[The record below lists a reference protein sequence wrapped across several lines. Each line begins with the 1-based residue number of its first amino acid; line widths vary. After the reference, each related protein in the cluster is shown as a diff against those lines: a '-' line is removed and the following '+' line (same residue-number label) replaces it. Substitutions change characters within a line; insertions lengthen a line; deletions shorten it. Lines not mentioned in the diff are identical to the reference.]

1 MLVNLHVKNLAII
14 DELEVDFSKQMN
26 VLTGETG
33 AGKSIIIGS
42 VNLAL
47 GQKSPKDIIRQG
59 AEYALV
65 ELAFKLDNEKQK
77 TLIEEMGISPEE
89 EEVVISRRIT
99 SARSVNRINGESVTL
114 SVLRQV
120 ADIMIDIHGQNE
132 QQSLLHMAKHMEI
145 VDRYAKEELGERLA
159 QMAEGYRKY
168 QKMRKELSE
177 GEIPEE
183 ERLREISFM
192 EYELEEIHQAK
203 LVSGEEEELEQQY
216 KILSNATDIA
226 QGLGEIYSMTGDGSS
241 TAAEQLGRSMR
252 ILHKLSEY
260 SPQMEEFAGQLS
272 EIDALL
278 TDFNRDISC
287 YMDDFETGGEQL
299 VQVENRLNLVRTIK
313 AKYGATTVL
322 VEEYAKKLQ
331 NKLAQYQEYQE
342 YRERLELELENQKEI
357 LEKLAEEISTIRKK
371 VSRVLEQEITQALID
386 LNFLQVRFEIAIR
399 PQEQFGATGKDEV
412 EFMLSTNPGMELK
425 SLGKAASGGELSRIM
440 LAVKAV
446 LAKHDEIPTLI
457 FDEIDVGISGRTAQK
472 VAEKMAY
479 IGKTHQVICISH
491 LAQIAAM
498 ADAHY
503 LIEKQNEENHTST
516 RIRLLGQEESAE
528 ELARILGGVEITE
541 AVRESAG
548 EMKRMAQEVKEK
560 IRG

>member
-14 DELEVDFSKQMN
+14 DEIEVDFSKQMN

-47 GQKSPKDIIRQG
+47 GQKSPKDIIRNG

-65 ELAFKLDNEKQK
+65 ELAFQLDNEKQK
-77 TLIEEMGISPEE
+77 EKIEELGIVPEE
-89 EEVVISRRIT
+89 GEVVISRRIT
-99 SARSVNRINGESVTL
+99 PNRSVNRINGESVTL

-120 ADIMIDIHGQNE
+120 ADLMIDIHGQNE
-132 QQSLLHMAKHMEI
+132 QQSLLHTAKHMEI
-145 VDRYAKEELGERLA
+145 VDRYAKEELGDRLE
-159 QMAEGYRKY
+159 QMEEGYRKY
-168 QKMRKELSE
+168 QQLARELLE

-192 EYELEEIHQAK
+192 EYELEEIQQAK
-203 LVSGEEEELEQQY
+203 LISGEEEQLEQQY
-216 KILSNATDIA
+216 KALSNATDIA
-226 QGLGEIYSMTGDGSS
+226 QGLGEIYAMTGDGSG
-241 TAAEQLGRSMR
+241 TATEQLTRSLR
-252 ILHKLSEY
+252 ILHKLAEY
-260 SPQMEEFAGQLS
+260 SPEMEEFSGQLS
-272 EIDALL
+272 EIDSLL
-278 TDFNRDISC
+278 TDFNRDISS

-299 VQVENRLNLVRTIK
+299 EQVESRLNLVRMIK
-313 AKYGATTVL
+313 AKYGATTAQ
-322 VEEYAKKLQ
+322 VEEYAQKLQ
-331 NKLAQYQEYQE
+331 EKLDKYQEYQE
-342 YRERLELELENQKEI
+342 YREGLEKELTKQKGI
-357 LEKLAEEISTIRKK
+357 LEGLAEEISLIRKK
-371 VSRVLEQEITQALID
+371 VSKVLEQEITQALID
-386 LNFLQVRFEIAIR
+386 LNFLQVQFEIAVR

-457 FDEIDVGISGRTAQK
+457 FDEIDVGISGRTAQM

-479 IGKTHQVICISH
+479 IGNTHQVICISH

-498 ADAHY
+498 SDSHY

-516 RIRLLGQEESAE
+516 QIRLLKQEESIE
-528 ELARILGGVEITE
+528 ELARISGGVEITD
-541 AVRESAG
+541 AVRESAA

-560 IRG
+560 IRK

>member
-14 DELEVDFSKQMN
+14 DEIEVDFSKQMN

-47 GQKSPKDIIRQG
+47 GQKSPKDIIRNG

-65 ELAFKLDNEKQK
+65 ELAFQLDNEKQK
-77 TLIEEMGISPEE
+77 EKIEELGIVPEE
-89 EEVVISRRIT
+89 GEVVISRRIT
-99 SARSVNRINGESVTL
+99 ANRSVNRINGESVTL

-120 ADIMIDIHGQNE
+120 ADLMIDIHGQNE
-132 QQSLLHMAKHMEI
+132 QQSLLHTAKHMEI
-145 VDRYAKEELGERLA
+145 VDRYAKEELGDRLE
-159 QMAEGYRKY
+159 QMEEGYRKY
-168 QKMRKELSE
+168 QQLARELLE

-192 EYELEEIHQAK
+192 EYELEEIQQAK
-203 LVSGEEEELEQQY
+203 LISGEEEQLEQQY
-216 KILSNATDIA
+216 KALSNATDIA
-226 QGLGEIYSMTGDGSS
+226 QGLGEIYAMTGDGSG
-241 TAAEQLGRSMR
+241 TATEQLTRSLR
-252 ILHKLSEY
+252 ILHKLAEY
-260 SPQMEEFAGQLS
+260 SPEMEEFSGQLS
-272 EIDALL
+272 EIDSLL
-278 TDFNRDISC
+278 TDFNRDISS

-299 VQVENRLNLVRTIK
+299 EQVESRLNLVRMIK
-313 AKYGATTVL
+313 AKYGATTAQ
-322 VEEYAKKLQ
+322 VEEYAQKLQ
-331 NKLAQYQEYQE
+331 EKLDKYQEYQE
-342 YRERLELELENQKEI
+342 YREGLEKELTKQKGI
-357 LEKLAEEISTIRKK
+357 LEGLAEEISLIRKK
-371 VSRVLEQEITQALID
+371 VSKVLEQEITQALID
-386 LNFLQVRFEIAIR
+386 LNFLQVQFEIAVR

-457 FDEIDVGISGRTAQK
+457 FDEIDVGISGRTAQM

-479 IGKTHQVICISH
+479 IGNTHQVICISH

-498 ADAHY
+498 SDSHY

-516 RIRLLGQEESAE
+516 QIRLLKQEESIE
-528 ELARILGGVEITE
+528 ELARISGGVEITD
-541 AVRESAG
+541 AVRESAA

-560 IRG
+560 IRK